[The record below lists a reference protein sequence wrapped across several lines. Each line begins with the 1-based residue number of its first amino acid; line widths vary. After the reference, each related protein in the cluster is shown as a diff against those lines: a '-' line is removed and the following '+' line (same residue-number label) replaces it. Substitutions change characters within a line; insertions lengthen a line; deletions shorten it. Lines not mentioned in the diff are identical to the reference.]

1 MATSVKQAYGDW
13 LVYSNRTNK
22 LPKNF
27 KFTQS
32 DHVIFVGYTK
42 QPKDTQLLYESKKY
56 GTLYCTDITL
66 STYPCIINDTISGA
80 LCVTFVEKN
89 GKRFVVLEQV
99 KGRANL
105 TSPQG
110 NCDSG
115 ESLKE
120 TAIRETFE
128 ETGLIVENLKVLARA
143 GMKKGGVYGG
153 LRWNPVVSPGYFYG
167 IAKCPDEW
175 NLDDKVNKIDF
186 ENNEIKHLLV
196 VDINSINEL
205 EKVQHNSKHETPLN
219 GHHLVLIEEAI
230 RRKYPEEQVQQ
241 RDVSMYV
248 KHFETFEF
256 ITEGH

>member
-1 MATSVKQAYGDW
+1 MAISVKDTYGDW
-13 LVYSNRTNK
+13 LVYSNGTNK
-22 LPKNF
+22 LPKGF
-27 KFTQS
+27 EFEQT
-32 DHVIFVGYTK
+32 DHVIFKGYTK
-42 QPKDTQLLYESKKY
+42 QPKNTQLLYESKKH
-56 GTLYCTDITL
+56 GTLYCTETSL
-66 STYPCIINDTISGA
+66 NTYPGIVNDTISGA

-99 KGRANL
+99 KGRTYL

-115 ESLKE
+115 ELLKD

-143 GMKKGGVYGG
+143 GMKKGGFYGG

-175 NLDDKVNKIDF
+175 NLDDKVNKINF
-186 ENNEIKHLLV
+186 ENNEIEYLLV

-205 EKVQHNSKHETPLN
+205 EKVQHNSKHETLLN

-230 RRKYPEEQVQQ
+230 TRKYPEVQVQQ
-241 RDVSMYV
+241 RDISKYV

-256 ITEGH
+256 IT